1 VPTNAFDWIRHAAAL
16 AVAVALGS
24 LTFWLARIPPA
35 ARPALGFRGQARAL
49 LLHSSPSFA
58 LLEPVLCQVAGWLA
72 QLAKAPA
79 LKEPARRLRKAQALH
94 LERAGHFLG
103 LSPDEYS
110 ALSLLSLIG
119 LGGALGTLSHAL
131 NQGGL
136 GVGLGTAVGASLPY
150 WRIDSV
156 VHERCKQI
164 RRGFPGAVDLAA
176 LCVGAGLD
184 FPGALRAIVNNSP
197 RDDLVAGELSH
208 LLALLDVG
216 HTRRHALAELE
227 RRVPI
232 QPVRDFVRALTQAD
246 EKGNPI
252 HEALGV
258 QATMNRL
265 QRSVAAEEAAARA
278 GVLMIVPMVLL
289 LGCILLML
297 MGPFLVNGMGF

>member
-1 VPTNAFDWIRHAAAL
+1 VLANALDWIRIAAAL
-16 AVAVALGS
+16 AVAVCLGA
-24 LTFWLARIPPA
+24 LTFGLARIPPA

-49 LLHSSPSFA
+49 VLHNSPTFA
-58 LLEPVLCQVAGWLA
+58 LLEPLLCQVAGWFA
-72 QLAKAPA
+72 QLARLPS

-110 ALSLLSLIG
+110 ALSLLSLLG
-119 LGGALGTLSHAL
+119 LGGVLGAVSHAL
-131 NQGGL
+131 NHGGV
-136 GVGLGTAVGASLPY
+136 GVGLGIALGASLPY
-150 WRIDSV
+150 WRVDSIA
-156 VHERCKQI
+156 HERCKQI
-164 RRGFPGAVDLAA
+164 RRGFPAAVDLAA

-184 FPGALRAIVNNSP
+184 FPGALRAIVKNSP
-197 RDDLVAGELSH
+197 QGDLVADELRH

-216 HTRRHALAELE
+216 HTRRHALAELG

-265 QRSVAAEEAAARA
+265 QRSIAAEEAAARA

>member
-1 VPTNAFDWIRHAAAL
+1 VLDWIRYGAALAAAL
-16 AVAVALGS
+16 CLGALI
-24 LTFWLARIPPA
+24 FALARIPASP
-35 ARPALGFRGQARAL
+35 RPTLGFRGQARAL
-49 LLHSSPSFA
+49 LLHSSASFA

-72 QLAKAPA
+72 PLATVPA
-79 LKEPARRLRKAQALH
+79 LKASAHRLRKAQALH

-103 LSPDEYS
+103 LTPDEYT
-110 ALSLLSLIG
+110 ALSLLSLLG
-119 LGGALGTLSHAL
+119 LGGVMGWLSYAVD
-131 NQGGL
+131 QGGI
-136 GVGLGTAVGASLPY
+136 GVGLGLSLGAALPY
-150 WRIDSV
+150 WRIEDIV
-156 VHERCKQI
+156 RERCKQI
-164 RRGFPGAVDLAA
+164 RRGFPAAVDLAA

-184 FPGALRAIVNNSP
+184 FPSALRAIAKNSP
-197 RDDLVAGELSH
+197 ESDLVARELRH

-216 HTRRHALAELE
+216 HTRKHALKELE

-252 HEALGV
+252 YEALTV

>member
-1 VPTNAFDWIRHAAAL
+1 M
-16 AVAVALGS
+16 
-24 LTFWLARIPPA
+24 
-35 ARPALGFRGQARAL
+35 
-49 LLHSSPSFA
+49 
-58 LLEPVLCQVAGWLA
+58 
-72 QLAKAPA
+72 
-79 LKEPARRLRKAQALH
+79 LKEPARRLRRAQALH

-110 ALSLLSLIG
+110 AFSLLSLIG
-119 LGGALGTLSHAL
+119 LGGLMGVLSYAH

-136 GVGLGTAVGASLPY
+136 GVGLGVALGASLPY
-150 WRIDSV
+150 WRVESV
-156 VHERCKQI
+156 ASERCKQI
-164 RRGFPGAVDLAA
+164 RRGFPAAVDLAA

-184 FPGALRAIVNNSP
+184 FPGALRAIANNSP
-197 RDDLVAGELSH
+197 KNDLVAGELRH

-216 HTRRHALAELE
+216 HTRKHALASLA

-252 HEALGV
+252 HEALTV

-278 GVLMIVPMVLL
+278 GVLMILPMVLL